1 MRPLL
6 LTCCH
11 LPNPFSCICREM
23 TTGKPS
29 PLISSF
35 KLTYY
40 TLLNVMRRL
49 EGSGHDMEYV
59 IKRSF
64 SQFQH
69 EQQVTP
75 LLI

>member
-1 MRPLL
+1 
-6 LTCCH
+6 
-11 LPNPFSCICREM
+11 M

-69 EQQVTP
+69 EQQVNKHPTGALVP
-75 LLI
+75 FPRRSLTRRA

>member
-1 MRPLL
+1 
-6 LTCCH
+6 
-11 LPNPFSCICREM
+11 M

-69 EQQVTP
+69 EQQASESEAYWGVP
-75 LLI
+75 LPRRG